1 MKKLTIMLIALLTLA
16 ATSATVMTSV
26 PQAEAQGPTL
36 KIGKVYNL
44 NQTGTT
50 FMVNVTID
58 GVEDL
63 GGWSI
68 SLKWDPNITTV
79 STGDR
84 KGIMKRTRTGTVYYN
99 IYEGGLMANASA
111 TNFLLNAVDNT
122 NGTMKSLADFFKQTG
137 AGTQGSG
144 LLATI
149 NFTLK
154 NVGTTI
160 INVTQ
165 SIVQDRSGATVD
177 HTPLNGLITD
187 RPPPPPPP
195 IWTESWFQTAVILF
209 FVVIVLPAAVIVRL
223 RGPAKITEKDLE
235 RIRGY
240 RDEIEGKPLSEDEKE
255 TPAKDSA

>member
-1 MKKLTIMLIALLTLA
+1 MKKLTIMLIALLALA
-16 ATSATVMTSV
+16 ATDATVMTSV
-26 PQAEAQGPTL
+26 PQTEAQGPTL
-36 KIGKVYNL
+36 KISKVYNL

-58 GVEDL
+58 DVVDL

-68 SLKWDPNITTV
+68 SLKWDPNITGV

-84 KGIMKRTRTGTVYYN
+84 KGIMKRTRTGIVYYN
-99 IYEGGLMANASA
+99 IYEGGLMANASG

-122 NGTMKSLADFFKQTG
+122 NGTMTSLADFFKQVG
-137 AGTQGSG
+137 GGTQGSG
-144 LLATI
+144 VLATI

-177 HTPLNGLITD
+177 HTTLNGLITD
-187 RPPPPPPP
+187 QPPPPPPP
-195 IWTESWFQTAVILF
+195 IWTELWFQTAVILF
-209 FVVIVLPAAVIVRL
+209 FVVIVLPAVVIVRL